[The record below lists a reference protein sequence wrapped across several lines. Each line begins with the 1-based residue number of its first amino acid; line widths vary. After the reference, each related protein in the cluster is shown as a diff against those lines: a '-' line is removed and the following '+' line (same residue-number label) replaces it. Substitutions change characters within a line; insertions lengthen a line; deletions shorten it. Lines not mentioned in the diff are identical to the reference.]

1 IAKTN
6 VKLQHFEHLAAYS
19 IAICKECK
27 HSVLPRHIK
36 SYLQRA
42 HKVKQK
48 QAKNIAKRVRS

>member
-27 HSVLPRHIK
+27 HSVLPSYVK
-36 SYLQRA
+36 SYLQRM
-42 HKVKQK
+42 HRVKQK
-48 QAKNIAKRVRS
+48 QAKDIAKRVRS